1 MVGRS
6 VRKIDWFDQTS
17 LLQIDQQRLSDL
29 GRTRGSILDVEI
41 TLNNRPL
48 GYIEDDDQV
57 PLLAPNAMQ
66 FGLPNVLPEQEDH
79 RVEESDLRR
88 RARGVRYCKE
98 VLWKRW
104 QTEYLRALRERHNMK
119 HNGKMAN
126 ISIGDVEII
135 KGEEKNRCK
144 WKFGIM
150 ERLVTGSDCVVRGAK
165 LRIGKSTIERLL
177 QLL

>member
-1 MVGRS
+1 M
-6 VRKIDWFDQTS
+6 
-17 LLQIDQQRLSDL
+17 
-29 GRTRGSILDVEI
+29 DVEI
-41 TLNNRPL
+41 TLKNRPL
-48 GYIEDDDQV
+48 IHRRRRSTPLAYSECHAVWTTTRYSRTKKHRIED
-57 PLLAPNAMQ
+57 
-66 FGLPNVLPEQEDH
+66 
-79 RVEESDLRR
+79 SDLRR
-88 RARGVRYCKE
+88 RASYIRRCKE

-150 ERLVTGSDCVVRGAK
+150 ERLVTGNDCVVRGAK